1 MEWYWAGA
9 ILMGCVLAG
18 MALGFPVAFTFL
30 LTNIVGTL
38 VFVIRDYSSFSAFI
52 EEVNTKLP
60 QVVDNAPQL
69 ITTFTLSPIPM
80 FILMG
85 SLFFYTGLA
94 IRVFDALDKL
104 LGKLPGR
111 LCYLTVAG
119 GSLFSTLTGSTMA
132 NTAMLGSLLVPEMQ
146 RRGYS
151 KHMSMG
157 PILGTGGLAMIIPP
171 SSLGVLLASIAGVD
185 VGALLIAGLLPGIVL
200 ALLYVLAIYLQLKA
214 MPDSAPSYDVE
225 PTSWGEKIRQIVF
238 NILPMGLVVFM
249 VIGFIVLGWATPSE
263 SASFGVVGVF
273 ILAIANWVLSWDAIK
288 KSLMGTIRV
297 VGMVFFILMNS
308 TVFSQLL
315 SLSGA
320 SRGLVSWATGFEL
333 APLIILLMMLVVLI
347 LLGMFM
353 DQVSMMLITVPIF
366 YPIATQLGYDPI
378 WFSLIVL
385 MALEMSATTPPF
397 GLLLFIM
404 MGMVRGTTLG
414 QVALAA
420 APYLL
425 CDAILIGLLIA
436 FPMLGLYLPSLMAN

>member
-1 MEWYWAGA
+1 MEWYEAGA
-9 ILMGCVLAG
+9 LLLGCVMAG

-30 LTNIVGTL
+30 IANVIGIF
-38 VFVIRDYSSFSAFI
+38 VFANGWSNLIQIA
-52 EEVNTKLP
+52 
-60 QVVDNAPQL
+60 DNAPQL

-85 SLFFYTGLA
+85 SLFFHTGLA
-94 IRVFDALDKL
+94 IRVFDALDTL
-104 LGKLPGR
+104 LGRIPGR
-111 LCYLTVAG
+111 LCFLTVIG

-146 RRGYS
+146 RRGYN
-151 KHMSMG
+151 KRMSMG

-185 VGALLIAGLLPGIVL
+185 VGALLIAGLLPGFVL
-200 ALLYVLAIYLQLKA
+200 AGLYALMILFQLKINPEA
-214 MPDSAPSYDVE
+214 APSYEVE
-225 PTSWGEKIRQIVF
+225 PTSWGEKLRQVVV

-263 SASFGVVGVF
+263 SASFGVVGVCV
-273 ILAIANWVLSWDAIK
+273 LAIAFRAFTWEAFK
-288 KSLMGTIRV
+288 TSLIGSIRV

-315 SLSGA
+315 SMSGA
-320 SRGLVSWATGFEL
+320 GRGLVQWATGFEV
-333 APLIILLMMLVVLI
+333 APLVILTAMFLVLI

-366 YPIATQLGYDPI
+366 YPLAQALGYDLI

-385 MALEMSATTPPF
+385 MSLEMSATTPPF
-397 GLLLFIM
+397 GLLLYIM
-404 MGMVRGTTLG
+404 MGMVRGTTL
-414 QVALAA
+414 VEVSSYAIPFLF
-420 APYLL
+420 
-425 CDAILIGLLIA
+425 CDLILIVILVIFPGLAL
-436 FPMLGLYLPSLMAN
+436 FLPSLM